1 MPELRGGP
9 LADLADRRGLKL
21 DLVAVTKVYE
31 LAKRRIEVLDAV
43 DSTVFAGDV
52 VAVVGPSGSGKSTL
66 LALLGLLDQP
76 TAGRV
81 LYDGADLR
89 TAREDVIEEFRNRHV
104 GFVFQFHHLLPEFT
118 ALENVM
124 MPAIIAGHSMSEARE
139 RARDLLERVGLE
151 ERMDHAPG
159 EISGGEQQRV
169 ALARALVMRPRLVLA
184 DEPTGNLDPET
195 GDAIHDLLLEL
206 NRELGTT
213 LIVATHNLAL
223 ARRLPR
229 CLRIE
234 GGSLSDVE
242 LPA

>member
-1 MPELRGGP
+1 MPEATVHRL
-9 LADLADRRGLKL
+9 DERRGLKL
-21 DLVAVTKVYE
+21 DLVAVTKIYE
-31 LAKRRIEVLDAV
+31 LAQRRIVVLDAV
-43 DSTVFAGDV
+43 DATVHGGDV

-66 LALLGLLDQP
+66 LSLLGLLDQP
-76 TAGRV
+76 TAGLV
-81 LYDGADLR
+81 LYDGVDLR
-89 TAREDVIEEFRNRHV
+89 AAPEDVIEEFRNRHV

-124 MPAIIAGHSMSEARE
+124 MPAIIAGHSMSEARK
-139 RARDLLERVGLE
+139 RARDLLERVGLG

-229 CLRIE
+229 CFRIAD
-234 GGSLSDVE
+234 GGMAPTE

>member
-1 MPELRGGP
+1 MPEQT
-9 LADLADRRGLKL
+9 GLKL
-21 DLVAVTKVYE
+21 ELVAVTKVYE
-31 LAKRRIEVLDAV
+31 LAQRRIVVLDTV
-43 DSTVFAGDV
+43 DATIEGGEI

-66 LALLGLLDQP
+66 LSVLGLLDQP
-76 TAGRV
+76 TAGHV
-81 LYDGADLR
+81 LYDGVDLR
-89 TAREDVIEEFRNRHV
+89 SAREDVIEEFRNRHV

-124 MPAIIAGHSMSEARE
+124 MPAIIAGLSMKESRR
-139 RARDLLERVGLE
+139 RAAALLERVGLT

-195 GDAIHDLLLEL
+195 GEAIHDLLLEL

-213 LIVATHNLAL
+213 LIVATHNMDL

-229 CLRIE
+229 CLRIAD
-234 GGSLSDVE
+234 GGMTDAE
-242 LPA
+242 LTG

>member
-1 MPELRGGP
+1 MPDQTGLRIE
-9 LADLADRRGLKL
+9 
-21 DLVAVTKVYE
+21 LVAVTKRYD
-31 LAKRRIEVLDAV
+31 LAQRRIVVLD
-43 DSTVFAGDV
+43 DV
-52 VAVVGPSGSGKSTL
+52 HATIGGGEVVSVVGPSGSGKSTL
-66 LALLGLLDQP
+66 LSVLGLLDQP
-76 TAGRV
+76 TAGHV
-81 LYDGADLR
+81 LYDGVDLR
-89 TAREDVIEEFRNRHV
+89 SAREDVIEEFRNRHV